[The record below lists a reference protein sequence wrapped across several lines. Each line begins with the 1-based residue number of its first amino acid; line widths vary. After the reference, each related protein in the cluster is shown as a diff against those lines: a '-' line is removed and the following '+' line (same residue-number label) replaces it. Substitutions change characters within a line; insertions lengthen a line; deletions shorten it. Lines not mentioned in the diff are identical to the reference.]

1 MKAIDRLN
9 QLKNELEDG
18 ATIERFVS
26 LTNPK
31 NVSLM
36 EALVAWTC
44 IKVAFDGEAE
54 VNENTTFDDLWQYST
69 MNVKEFSDTAGI
81 VVTDGLAKLRQL
93 KNLKLIFPDGSCLS
107 KALSIVKVYVKGKI
121 EDLS

>member
-44 IKVAFDGEAE
+44 IKLAFDEEAE
-54 VNENTTFDDLWQYST
+54 VDENTTFDDLWQYST

>member
-1 MKAIDRLN
+1 MKGIDRLN

-44 IKVAFDGEAE
+44 IKVAFDEQAE
-54 VNENTTFDDLWQYST
+54 VDENTTFDDLWQYST

>member
-9 QLKNELEDG
+9 QLRQELEDG

-44 IKVAFDGEAE
+44 IKVLFASDED
-54 VNENTTFDDLWQYST
+54 VDENATMDDLWNLS
-69 MNVKEFSDTAGI
+69 NVDVKEFSDTAGI
-81 VVTDGLAKLRQL
+81 AVTDGLAKLRQL
-93 KNLKLIFPDGSCLS
+93 KNLKLILPDGTCLS

-121 EDLS
+121 ENLS

>member
-44 IKVAFDGEAE
+44 IKVAFNEEAE
-54 VNENTTFDDLWQYST
+54 VDENTTFDDLWQYST

>member
-44 IKVAFDGEAE
+44 IKVAFDEEAE
-54 VNENTTFDDLWQYST
+54 VDENTTFDDLWQYST

-121 EDLS
+121 ADLS

>member
-44 IKVAFDGEAE
+44 IKVAFDEEAE
-54 VNENTTFDDLWQYST
+54 VDENTTFDDLWQYST

-93 KNLKLIFPDGSCLS
+93 KNLKLIFNIFKTVIIKL
-107 KALSIVKVYVKGKI
+107 
-121 EDLS
+121 